1 MYKKIVLLVVLCFL
15 FTISCSSPSNPD
27 NGNQG
32 NNGDG
37 GSTTPTEE
45 ELLVE
50 KYGIDI
56 GQADAEISKQ
66 IEANLKAY
74 YAEKKS
80 YRVIF
85 TGTPK
90 DSYSQNGNKS
100 LYALTLKAA
109 SKINTT
115 MNIELDIKNINFQD
129 GSVKTGMFS
138 GEAVK
143 NSENIVIS
151 FTFPENKITT
161 IGVRAFES
169 LYNTKEITIP
179 DSVITIEERAFQN
192 SQSIVKLTFGKNL
205 KTIGKAAFLYI
216 QFLSE
221 VIIPDSVTSIEAEA
235 FANNTI
241 QKLQL
246 SSSLEK
252 IGYGAFTY
260 LQIEELT
267 IPASVKTIGTNAF
280 AYSFLPPSLERLVY
294 LGETPDAIAFKETP
308 EKEGIFYYCI
318 NLKTLI
324 VPNALNEKDARWQ
337 NFLGGS
343 FTTVTK

>member
-1 MYKKIVLLVVLCFL
+1 MLILCLIFV
-15 FTISCSSPSNPD
+15 ISCSSPSNPNND
-27 NGNQG
+27 NNE
-32 NNGDG
+32 DG
-37 GSTTPTEE
+37 GSTPPPITTPTEE
-45 ELLVE
+45 ELIA

-56 GQADAEISKQ
+56 GQADAEINKQ
-66 IEANLKAY
+66 IEANLKSY
-74 YAEKKS
+74 YTEMGS

-85 TGTPK
+85 TGTTANYG
-90 DSYSQNGNKS
+90 DHES

-109 SKINTT
+109 LKVSSS

-138 GEAVK
+138 GEVVD
-143 NSENIVIS
+143 NSQNIVIS
-151 FTFPENKITT
+151 FAFPTDKIKT
-161 IGVRAFES
+161 IEMMSFDY

-280 AYSFLPPSLERLVY
+280 AFSFSSPSLERLVY

-308 EKEGIFYYCI
+308 EEEGIFYYCI

-324 VPNALNEKDARWQ
+324 VPNAKNDKDPKWTT
-337 NFLGGS
+337 FLGGN
-343 FTTVTK
+343 FTDVRKE